1 MSDLLFLKH
10 HTMHT
15 CSYVSWGDWQRNKE
29 LIILA
34 VIRRLKC
41 SEDESVQQ
49 CFYLFCL
56 YLFLIVNSMSCRQVI
71 KGEAGCS
78 IPA

>member
-1 MSDLLFLKH
+1 MYMCVPEGYEEK
-10 HTMHT
+10 
-15 CSYVSWGDWQRNKE
+15 QK
-29 LIILA
+29 LIILF

-41 SEDESVQQ
+41 SEDNLVQI
-49 CFYLFCL
+49 CFCLFCL
-56 YLFLIVNSMSCRQVI
+56 YLFLIVNFMSRRQVI

>member
-1 MSDLLFLKH
+1 MQHEHMCPEGK
-10 HTMHT
+10 
-15 CSYVSWGDWQRNKE
+15 CKE
-29 LIILA
+29 TKANYIMCDKQT
-34 VIRRLKC
+34 KC
-41 SEDESVQQ
+41 SEDDLVQI

-56 YLFLIVNSMSCRQVI
+56 YLDLIVNSMSCRQVI

>member
-1 MSDLLFLKH
+1 MYMCIPEGYAEK
-10 HTMHT
+10 
-15 CSYVSWGDWQRNKE
+15 QK
-29 LIILA
+29 LIILF

-41 SEDESVQQ
+41 SEDNLVQI

-56 YLFLIVNSMSCRQVI
+56 YLLLIVNSMSCRQVI